1 MSTLFNDFNGLA
13 QVPYKILQYLML
25 YGEEDIWKILKYND
39 EDCLS
44 KPNLTLKE
52 KSDLIWRNKMNEEKY
67 RVFLKPLIGDA
78 WTDSTTQ
85 LRLYKNAIKP
95 FDRLKAVVLYSFEI
109 VVGAKASMV
118 DFNGILISRLD
129 YLEELILKSLNGK
142 NLGFGI
148 AEFQFNQ
155 EVDRESQERYNINNG
170 KTFYGSTLTMCIT
183 YSNVVEKGCN
193 NV

>member
-13 QVPYKILQYLML
+13 QIPYKILQYLML

-118 DFNGILISRLD
+118 DFNGILIPRLD

>member
-118 DFNGILISRLD
+118 DFNGILIPRLD